1 MTNESACAL
10 CLQDGGEVVH
20 RVAHMRIVLVEDSLY
35 PGFCRV
41 IWNAHASEM
50 TDLSASDRADLMEAV
65 WLVEAAVRDAM
76 RPDKINIASLGNV
89 VPHLHWHVIPRYRDD
104 AHFPGP
110 IWAQQIREASAAIL
124 AERRALLPELRAAIV
139 RHFDKQGQHYLSKP
153 CFWMRAHAVKE
164 TAMAQFTQTN
174 RITVPTELTVHQQ
187 SRTLEVAIEDGAR
200 FLLPFEFLRVKSHS
214 AEMHGLGLGLV

>member
-35 PGFCRV
+35 PGFCCV

-50 TDLSASDRADLMEAV
+50 NDLSASDSADLMVVV

-89 VPHLHWHVIPRYRDD
+89 VPHLHWHVIPRYRDVV
-104 AHFPGP
+104 FFFGLF
-110 IWAQQIREASAAIL
+110 WV
-124 AERRALLPELRAAIV
+124 LLFRVVCVVFLV
-139 RHFDKQGQHYLSKP
+139 VC
-153 CFWMRAHAVKE
+153 CF
-164 TAMAQFTQTN
+164 
-174 RITVPTELTVHQQ
+174 L
-187 SRTLEVAIEDGAR
+187 
-200 FLLPFEFLRVKSHS
+200 
-214 AEMHGLGLGLV
+214 

>member
-65 WLVEAAVRDAM
+65 WLVDAAVRDAM

-110 IWAQQIREASAAIL
+110 IWAQPIREASAAIL

-139 RHFDKQGQHYLSKP
+139 RRCD
-153 CFWMRAHAVKE
+153 
-164 TAMAQFTQTN
+164 
-174 RITVPTELTVHQQ
+174 
-187 SRTLEVAIEDGAR
+187 
-200 FLLPFEFLRVKSHS
+200 
-214 AEMHGLGLGLV
+214 